1 MFCFRGISTDR
12 VISVG
17 ENKLGL
23 IKCFYLDLLVIPG
36 MIARIKK
43 YIGYNGGDGVAKKI
57 KERLK
62 KGDVRMICYVI
73 LHYKNMDDTIKCVE
87 SLNNTADCSSRYII
101 VDNGSGDGSG
111 EKLELLYRD
120 NAQCNVLILPE
131 NLGFSKG
138 NNEGYQY
145 AKQKF
150 HPDYIV
156 ITNNDVVFFQKD
168 FEKKIMQI
176 YRETHFDILGPDI
189 YVPRHRDHQSPMFKK
204 PVSISQLENEIKEF
218 QYYQENP
225 IKFSRRLKL
234 HAFKNMLC
242 SKSKGINHLYSK
254 LRGKDILDYR
264 KRYIDVGLQG
274 ACLIV
279 SKDFI
284 CNENK
289 AFDPEPFLYEEEV
302 FLFYRCKQKGYRMVY
317 DPSIAIRH
325 EEAASFSNMKKNKL
339 EKIGFMLDHHVRARK
354 MLLDYLK
361 SGKEQKNYK

>member
-1 MFCFRGISTDR
+1 
-12 VISVG
+12 
-17 ENKLGL
+17 
-23 IKCFYLDLLVIPG
+23 
-36 MIARIKK
+36 
-43 YIGYNGGDGVAKKI
+43 
-57 KERLK
+57 
-62 KGDVRMICYVI
+62 MICYVI
-73 LHYKNMDDTIKCVE
+73 LHYKNIDDTINCVE
-87 SLNNTADCSSRYII
+87 SLKNTADYSSQYII

-111 EKLELLYRD
+111 EKLKQLYEND
-120 NAQCNVLILPE
+120 TQCNVLFLPE

-138 NNEGYQY
+138 NNAGYRY

-150 HPDYIV
+150 FPDYVV

-168 FEKKIMQI
+168 FEKKIVQI
-176 YRETHFDILGPDI
+176 HKETHFDVLGPDI
-189 YVPRHRDHQSPMFKK
+189 YVPRNGDHQSPMFKR
-204 PVSISQLENEIKEF
+204 PISISQLENELKEY

-274 ACLIV
+274 ACLIM
-279 SKDFI
+279 SKNFI

-289 AFDPEPFLYEEEV
+289 VFDPEPFLYEEEV
-302 FLFYRCKQKGYRMVY
+302 FLFYRCEKKGYKMVY

-325 EEAASFSNMKKNKL
+325 EEAASFTKFQKNKL
-339 EKIGFMLDHHVRARK
+339 EKLKFMLKHHVKARK
-354 MLLDYLK
+354 MLLEYL
-361 SGKEQKNYK
+361 ENQN

>member
-1 MFCFRGISTDR
+1 
-12 VISVG
+12 
-17 ENKLGL
+17 
-23 IKCFYLDLLVIPG
+23 
-36 MIARIKK
+36 
-43 YIGYNGGDGVAKKI
+43 
-57 KERLK
+57 
-62 KGDVRMICYVI
+62 MICYVI
-73 LHYKNMDDTIKCVE
+73 LHYKNIDDTIKCVK
-87 SLNNTADCSSRYII
+87 SLKNTTDYSSRYII

-111 EKLELLYRD
+111 EKLRQLYSND
-120 NAQCNVLILPE
+120 AQCDVLLLPK

-145 AKQKF
+145 AKQKYN
-150 HPDYIV
+150 PDYIV
-156 ITNNDVVFFQKD
+156 ISNNDVVFFQKD
-168 FEKKIMQI
+168 FERKIMQI
-176 YRETHFDILGPDI
+176 YKETHFDILGPDI
-189 YVPRHRDHQSPMFKK
+189 YVPRHGNHQSPMFKK
-204 PVSISQLENEIKEF
+204 PISISQLENEIKEY

-225 IKFSRRLKL
+225 IEFSRRLKL

-242 SKSKGINHLYSK
+242 SKSKWINHLYSK

-274 ACLIV
+274 ACLIM
-279 SKDFI
+279 SRDFI

-302 FLFYRCKQKGYRMVY
+302 FLFYRCKKKGYRMVY

-339 EKIGFMLDHHVRARK
+339 EKIGFMLDHHVKARK

-361 SGKEQKNYK
+361 SSKE